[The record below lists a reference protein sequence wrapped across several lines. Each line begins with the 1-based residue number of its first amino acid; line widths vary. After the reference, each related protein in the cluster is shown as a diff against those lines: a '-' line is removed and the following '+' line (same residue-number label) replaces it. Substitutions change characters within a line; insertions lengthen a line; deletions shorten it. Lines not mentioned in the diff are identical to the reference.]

1 MAKEGKQIKTIV
13 RNSLLRLASKEFL
26 VFLFFLVISG
36 LFWVALTIKEP
47 MEREIS
53 IPFVI
58 TNLPKNIV
66 ITDTGTDTLKV
77 AVRDDGY
84 NVARLL
90 YSDIAPITAD
100 FIKYSKSDGRIIVS
114 SSEVSKKVK
123 QRLGSST
130 QVLSIKPERIEA
142 YYNNGDHIMV
152 PVDIY
157 GKISAA
163 DKYFITKTTIKPDS
177 VKIYSTAE
185 ILKDITSVKTEYV
198 NLYDVKSNATT
209 KVKLQHISGV
219 KMEPEEVTVEASADL
234 ITEKTLDVPITIVG
248 APEGKKVLTFPKH
261 VSVTFVTPSSL
272 ASSIK
277 ASDFIVEVR
286 YDEIR
291 DDSLQK
297 MLPLH
302 LVQVPPFVKNA
313 KMGIRQVDYLIE
325 KE

>member
-1 MAKEGKQIKTIV
+1 
-13 RNSLLRLASKEFL
+13 
-26 VFLFFLVISG
+26 
-36 LFWVALTIKEP
+36 
-47 MEREIS
+47 
-53 IPFVI
+53 
-58 TNLPKNIV
+58 
-66 ITDTGTDTLKV
+66 
-77 AVRDDGY
+77 
-84 NVARLL
+84 
-90 YSDIAPITAD
+90 
-100 FIKYSKSDGRIIVS
+100 
-114 SSEVSKKVK
+114 
-123 QRLGSST
+123 
-130 QVLSIKPERIEA
+130 
-142 YYNNGDHIMV
+142 
-152 PVDIY
+152 
-157 GKISAA
+157 
-163 DKYFITKTTIKPDS
+163 
-177 VKIYSTAE
+177 
-185 ILKDITSVKTEYV
+185 VKTEYV

-277 ASDFIVEVR
+277 ASDFIIEVR

-291 DDSLQK
+291 DDSLKK

>member
-1 MAKEGKQIKTIV
+1 MARNGKQIKTIL

-36 LFWVALTIKEP
+36 FFWVVLTIKEP

-66 ITDTGTDTLKV
+66 VTDTGTDTLKV
-77 AVRDDGY
+77 TVKDDGY
-84 NVARLL
+84 NVARML
-90 YSDIAPITAD
+90 YSDMPPITAD
-100 FIKYSKSDGRIIVS
+100 FMKYSKSDGRIIVS

-123 QRLGSST
+123 QRFRSST
-130 QVLSIKPERIEA
+130 QILSIKPERIEA

-152 PVDIY
+152 PVEIY

-163 DKYFITKTTIKPDS
+163 DNYFITKTTIKPDS
-177 VKIYSTAE
+177 VKIYSTAD

-198 NLYDVKSNATT
+198 NLYDVKSHAKTT
-209 KVKLQHISGV
+209 VRLQRVSGV
-219 KMEPEEVTVEASADL
+219 KVEPEKVVVEASADL
-234 ITEKTLDVPITIVG
+234 IAEKTLDVPITVVG
-248 APEGKKVLTFPKH
+248 APEGMMLLTFPKQ

-272 ASSIK
+272 TSSIS

-286 YDEIR
+286 YDEIK
-291 DDSLQK
+291 DSLQK
-297 MLPLH
+297 LLPLH
-302 LVQVPPFVKNA
+302 LVQVPSFVKNV
-313 KMGIRQVDYLIE
+313 KMGIQKVDYLIE